1 MRYPNRSVRPPPLSG
16 VSDSH
21 TSRDLP
27 LGNLDVL
34 ACEEARFH
42 GTAAGSEH
50 RECAAP
56 SAPNWTNVH
65 ASAGCERD
73 SFTRTQAVVTVE
85 CKGEVSVERRVIG
98 DELGL

>member
-1 MRYPNRSVRPPPLSG
+1 VRYPNRSVRPPPLSG

-50 RECAAP
+50 RECGAQC
-56 SAPNWTNVH
+56 SELD
-65 ASAGCERD
+65 ERPRICGMR
-73 SFTRTQAVVTVE
+73 TR
-85 CKGEVSVERRVIG
+85 SVQPRSG
-98 DELGL
+98 DCSCRMQT

>member
-1 MRYPNRSVRPPPLSG
+1 MRYPNRSVRPPPISG

-21 TSRDLP
+21 ASRDLP

-34 ACEEARFH
+34 ACEEARIH

-73 SFTRTQAVVTVE
+73 SFTRTGAVVVVE
-85 CKGEVSVERRVIG
+85 YEREVSVERR
-98 DELGL
+98 